1 MLSPDSLVSSLP
13 LFCTPS
19 ARTDILTL
27 DLLDYNYAHLSA
39 PVANKICNDGTLL
52 VVMVEDQAG
61 LDCVE

>member
-1 MLSPDSLVSSLP
+1 MPSPVSLVSRP
-13 LFCTPS
+13 FFVYTPFACADAQRS
-19 ARTDILTL
+19 TA
-27 DLLDYNYAHLSA
+27 DYNYAHLSA